1 MTFAVGSFRVLPK
14 QIEKYEDV
22 LLVAM
27 EHSGVCSSKALIKA
41 IHCVLSFCVSFEDES
56 NVSLACEVK
65 TELLKMTW

>member
-41 IHCVLSFCVSFEDES
+41 VVFLCFCVSFEDES